1 MGLASG
7 PLLFSFLVGAGNY
20 SALIAT
26 ALVLLAFATFASVI
40 PAWVLDHGAVND
52 LSDAQSARAVS

>member
-7 PLLFSFLVGAGNY
+7 PMLFSFIVGAGNY
-20 SALIAT
+20 SVLIAT
-26 ALVLLAFATFASVI
+26 ALVLLALATFASVV

-52 LSDAQSARAVS
+52 LPDAQGAQAVP

>member
-7 PLLFSFLVGAGNY
+7 PMLFSFIVGAGNY

-26 ALVLLAFATFASVI
+26 ALALLAFATFAAAL
-40 PAWVLDHGAVND
+40 PAWVLDHGAVNA
-52 LSDAQSARAVS
+52 LPDAQTARVVS